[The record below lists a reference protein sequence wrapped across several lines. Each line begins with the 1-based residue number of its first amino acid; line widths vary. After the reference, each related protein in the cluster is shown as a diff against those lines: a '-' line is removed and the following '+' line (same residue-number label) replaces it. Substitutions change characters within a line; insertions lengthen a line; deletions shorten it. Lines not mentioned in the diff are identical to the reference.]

1 MADKQAVKQV
11 DIGKGKDEEKW
22 VKHYS
27 SKHQILLVGE
37 GDFSFSWCLARSFGS
52 GSKIVASSLD
62 SYDDVIQK
70 YKNAKSNLESLK
82 ELGASTLHGV
92 DATKMKHHLPLRMQ
106 KFDRIIFN
114 FPHAGF
120 YLKEDNNIMI
130 DMHKELVENFFENAN
145 DMLQANGEIHVTHK
159 TSPPFCHWNILELAR
174 RNYLGFIGRDDFK
187 IEDYPGYRNK
197 RGEGDRCDMH
207 FPLGECGTFKFTSSH
222 TLKRSQQLQGKPM
235 EIPKCQ
241 KITFDQGIPTNF
253 IMNSKYFSD
262 DRLTPLAVDFMEGAS
277 HSFSRVTRWSNSVN
291 EVPMSECGRHMARF
305 QEVFMHENPY
315 KFLELQRINQP
326 FSNGDSLSQHREI
339 VRRYGQHP
347 EGRRGFG

>member
-235 EIPKCQ
+235 EIQKRQ

-277 HSFSRVTRWSNSVN
+277 HSFSRATHWSNSVN